1 MMKKGCVCSQSELLY
16 TLSGQSILK
25 QILKKKKKENKKD
38 HKYRQCNAKTI
49 LQYKIWYFSFFWKLT
64 WPGPS
69 LRTSAAG
76 WDVGDLLAS
85 PLLNHACSE
94 SIRSYR
100 LTAQNKVKKKKYCAV
115 LRLGNLFYQS
125 GLVAHTWDYFHSQV
139 GVAQEVVQGV
149 FLMVILSLQLRLHTD
164 TGSINRTLG
173 THSGSWMPG
182 VWCQELL
189 HWKTTKTLDFKESQ
203 SVYLQHQS
211 LKVCGCTS
219 SDSGLTTVGPL
230 LSTSWLESS
239 AMGIIGVI
247 LAEASSSMVLVTAYT
262 LELLIGRQQ

>member
-64 WPGPS
+64 WPDPS

-100 LTAQNKVKKKKYCAV
+100 LTAQNKVKKKILCSAQTGKSLLSVWTCCTY
-115 LRLGNLFYQS
+115 LGL
-125 GLVAHTWDYFHSQV
+125 
-139 GVAQEVVQGV
+139 
-149 FLMVILSLQLRLHTD
+149 LSLPGWCSPGSSTGGIPHGNTLSAAQTPHRYRLHKSYSRHTFWLLD
-164 TGSINRTLG
+164 ARCLVSG
-173 THSGSWMPG
+173 T
-182 VWCQELL
+182 VA
-189 HWKTTKTLDFKESQ
+189 
-203 SVYLQHQS
+203 
-211 LKVCGCTS
+211 
-219 SDSGLTTVGPL
+219 
-230 LSTSWLESS
+230 LENHKD
-239 AMGIIGVI
+239 I
-247 LAEASSSMVLVTAYT
+247 
-262 LELLIGRQQ
+262 RF